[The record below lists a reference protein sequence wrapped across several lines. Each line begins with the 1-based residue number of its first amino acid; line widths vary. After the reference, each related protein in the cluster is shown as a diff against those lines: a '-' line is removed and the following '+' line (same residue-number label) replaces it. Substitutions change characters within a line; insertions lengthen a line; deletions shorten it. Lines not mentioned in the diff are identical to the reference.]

1 MTKDSRDTAKA
12 IDDLRRELRK
22 ELREIKDSLNEVKD
36 LKEGLSQILK
46 ENEELKAENAKLR
59 SRVEEVEQYQRS
71 NNLEIKGVPTDIEP
85 FEAVKKIGAIVHE
98 EISEDDVDTCHRVP
112 TARHDVSNIVVR
124 FVRRTKRN
132 ALLSKAKKAKIDSGV
147 LGSRVSSPV
156 YVNEHL
162 TRNGKQL
169 LGAAI
174 QRKREMQWK
183 FVWTANGKVFARR
196 NESSPVLRIATTSDL
211 SKMTA
216 EAD

>member
-85 FEAVKKIGAIVHE
+85 FEAVKKIGAIVH
-98 EISEDDVDTCHRVP
+98 
-112 TARHDVSNIVVR
+112 
-124 FVRRTKRN
+124 
-132 ALLSKAKKAKIDSGV
+132 
-147 LGSRVSSPV
+147 
-156 YVNEHL
+156 
-162 TRNGKQL
+162 
-169 LGAAI
+169 
-174 QRKREMQWK
+174 
-183 FVWTANGKVFARR
+183 
-196 NESSPVLRIATTSDL
+196 
-211 SKMTA
+211 
-216 EAD
+216 